1 MEYTVIFP
9 SGRIMTFHIKAVAE
23 MYAKTMESKPGHL
36 ITPEMLKTFERMAN
50 V

>member
-1 MEYTVIFP
+1 MYTVIFA

-23 MYAKTMESKPGHL
+23 MYANTMESKRGHL
-36 ITPEMLKTFERMAN
+36 ITPEMVKTFERMAS